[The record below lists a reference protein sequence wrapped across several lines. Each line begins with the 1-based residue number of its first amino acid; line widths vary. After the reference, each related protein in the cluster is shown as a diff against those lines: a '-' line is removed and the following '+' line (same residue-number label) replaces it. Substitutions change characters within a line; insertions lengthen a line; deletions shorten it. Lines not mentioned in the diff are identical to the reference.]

1 MERKK
6 LIFCY
11 LMVAPSLLFTVV
23 LGILPMLASLG
34 ISFLEYDLLRVRD
47 FGTPFVGVDNYITV
61 LTDARF
67 IQSVWNTL
75 LITGLVV
82 AIVIALGLLLA
93 QVMDAEY
100 RGRALI
106 RVLICAPWFVPP
118 VVAAA
123 IWSWMLSTSRSPLNA
138 ALMDAGIIDSN
149 IRFLSDT
156 ETIWGISIPLLS
168 VTAVRIWNGLPFVV
182 IFILAGLQSIPKSLY
197 EAGSIDGASVWNQ
210 FRFITLPLL
219 KPILGVLLLLLLITG
234 IGHFEINYIMTGG
247 GPQGQTNVMAVYAY
261 QQAFNS
267 FRFDYAAA
275 ASGVIFVITGII
287 CFFYIRA
294 QLKDGDD
301 A

>member
-11 LMVAPSLLFTVV
+11 LMVAPSLIFTLV
-23 LGILPMLASLG
+23 LGIMPMLASLG
-34 ISFLEYDLLRVRD
+34 ISFLEYDLLRVRE
-47 FGTPFVGVDNYITV
+47 FGTPFAGLDNYRAV
-61 LTDARF
+61 LSDDRF
-67 IQSVWNTL
+67 TQSISNTL
-75 LITGLVV
+75 IITGIVV
-82 AIVIALGLLLA
+82 VVIIALGLLLA
-93 QVMDAEY
+93 QVMHADY
-100 RGRALI
+100 RGRAVV

-123 IWSWMLSTSRSPLNA
+123 IWSWMLSTSRSPVNA
-138 ALMDAGIIDSN
+138 ALMDAGLIDSN

-156 ETIWGISIPLLS
+156 DTFLGLSIPLLS

-197 EAGSIDGASVWNQ
+197 EAGSVDGASMWHK
-210 FRFITLPLL
+210 FRYITLPLL
-219 KPILGVLLLLLLITG
+219 KPILGVLLMLLLITG

-267 FRFDYAAA
+267 FRFDYGAA
-275 ASGVIFVITGII
+275 ASGVIFVITSII
-287 CFFYIRA
+287 CFFYIRT
-294 QLKDGDD
+294 QLDNGAGK
-301 A
+301 